1 MREVIA
7 FILIILVTA
16 VLIVL
21 YLEFFIP
28 FDGVLFRIYSLN
40 YGRFVA
46 SRVGNGAEFRL
57 QREFALFE
65 ERTRF

>member
-7 FILIILVTA
+7 FIVIIPVTP

-28 FDGVLFRIYSLN
+28 FDGVLFRIYFLN
-40 YGRFVA
+40 YERFVA
-46 SRVGNGAEFRL
+46 SRVGNSQAFRL

-65 ERTRF
+65 ERTYF